1 MPISFAL
8 HPNNLTADPDDYTA
22 IVQFTSSVDLDGLV
36 ERMVNSGSTVT
47 KADILAVLE
56 DYHATIIH
64 LVLEGYKV
72 TTPTANYGA
81 SIQGHFAGW
90 QDSYSPDRHR
100 LRATVSTG
108 ANLRRA
114 MARRGRTQKLET
126 VKPCPKLLEFFDY
139 SSDSPDH
146 LLTPGGM
153 ARLTGHRL
161 KFDPTDLVQGI
172 FFTAGDGQV
181 SRVEVVA
188 QNRPGELLFQIPA
201 GLSPGEY
208 AVEVRAAFGRE
219 VRSGQLEARLSVV

>member
-1 MPISFAL
+1 M
-8 HPNNLTADPDDYTA
+8 
-22 IVQFTSSVDLDGLV
+22 VD
-36 ERMVNSGSTVT
+36 SGSTVT
-47 KADILAVLE
+47 RADILAVLE
-56 DYHATIIH
+56 DYHATITR
-64 LVLEGYKV
+64 LVLDGYKV

-81 SIQGHFAGW
+81 GIQGHFAGW

-114 MARRGRTQKLET
+114 MARQGRTQKLET

-139 SSDSPDH
+139 SSGSPDR

-161 KFDPTDLVQGI
+161 KFDPADPEQGV
-172 FFTAGDGQV
+172 FFTTGDGQA

-188 QNRPGELLFQIPA
+188 QNKPGELLFQIPA
-201 GLSPGEY
+201 GLSPGDY
-208 AVEVRAAFGRE
+208 TVEVRAAFGHE
-219 VRSGQLEARLSVV
+219 VRSGRLEAGPQVV